1 MKLNQT
7 NTQQQRILPTQI
19 QYLNFLKLQ
28 QHELQQTIREE
39 IEENIF
45 LEEDIKNDE
54 EPTGD
59 ELDAEL
65 TYDDADTYED
75 EYSFK
80 ETGVNDSKLHNEK
93 RDVMNNTEGL
103 VYAREQLLEEIRTLN
118 VTPEEFEI
126 AEYVIHSLDSDG
138 YLRVT
143 ADDIADSLSFAW
155 QRMVDMETVQRVIE
169 MVQNTGPA
177 GIAAHNLQECMLLQ
191 LFRKEKKNKYDAI
204 AYGIVEDDFNL
215 LCERNFSTICQKHE
229 INDEDIKMVLK
240 TLKRLHASPCNL
252 EDAVNQKA
260 RKEDSGI
267 DFVINEDEN
276 GKLQGELVESFIGAV
291 KINTV
296 TAETL
301 KALSQKKKKTKSE
314 SSQETFLKNKAQA
327 AKWFLDCISQREHS
341 MKLVID
347 SIITLQE
354 KYLRSGNKQ
363 DLVPM
368 VLQDIADRTNLDVS
382 TVSRITSAR
391 YAETAHGKLA
401 LKDLFTFGIQGAN
414 GNLISNIN
422 VKEMLLAII
431 NEEDKSNPYT
441 DDQIAKILAGRGIKI
456 ARRTVLKYRDEFGLP
471 AAKYRSR
478 KAA

>member
-1 MKLNQT
+1 
-7 NTQQQRILPTQI
+7 
-19 QYLNFLKLQ
+19 
-28 QHELQQTIREE
+28 
-39 IEENIF
+39 
-45 LEEDIKNDE
+45 
-54 EPTGD
+54 
-59 ELDAEL
+59 
-65 TYDDADTYED
+65 
-75 EYSFK
+75 
-80 ETGVNDSKLHNEK
+80 
-93 RDVMNNTEGL
+93 
-103 VYAREQLLEEIRTLN
+103 
-118 VTPEEFEI
+118 
-126 AEYVIHSLDSDG
+126 LDSDG

-177 GIAAHNLQECMLLQ
+177 GIAANNLQECMLLQ
-191 LFRKEKKNKYDAI
+191 LFRKEKKTKYDAI

-240 TLKRLHASPCNL
+240 ALKRLHASPCNL

-267 DFVINEDEN
+267 DFVISEDEN

-301 KALSQKKKKTKSE
+301 KALCQKKKKTKNE
-314 SSQETFLKNKAQA
+314 SSHETFLKNKAQA

-347 SIITLQE
+347 SIISLQE

-368 VLQDIADRTNLDVS
+368 VLQDIADRTDLDVS

-391 YAETAHGKLA
+391 YAETVHGKLA
-401 LKDLFTFGIQGAN
+401 LKDLFTFGIQAAN